1 MVWRVSGLTQGTEP
15 VNGVVPRGMNGP
27 SCRGIPDPTQTGPG
41 AGIMPSTSN
50 IIANVTPTLSPPR
63 FGMTTANTTG
73 KTPKVQKRFRLPD
86 IPEREP
92 DEVTQYDQLFH
103 RGLSNDL
110 RVHLGN
116 YERTLVGAD
125 HWIVPDADFDKR
137 RARYP
142 DLMVAF
148 GVDPASYKAS
158 NGYIVSEQGKA
169 PDFVLEVASESTGE
183 IDVGAKRDYYA
194 ALGIGEYWR
203 FDETGEHH
211 ETKLAGDLLV
221 EGRYEPVEIEE
232 LPGGVLQGYS
242 RALNLNLRWE
252 EGWLVWHDPATGRP
266 IATLE
271 DERRDRIQAEVRA
284 DAAESRNRELEEEL
298 RRLRGG

>member
-1 MVWRVSGLTQGTEP
+1 
-15 VNGVVPRGMNGP
+15 
-27 SCRGIPDPTQTGPG
+27 
-41 AGIMPSTSN
+41 
-50 IIANVTPTLSPPR
+50 
-63 FGMTTANTTG
+63 MTTANTTG
-73 KTPKVQKRFRLPD
+73 KTPKAQKRFRLPD

-92 DEVTQYDQLFH
+92 DEVTQYDQITKTGSAHYLAQ
-103 RGLSNDL
+103 
-110 RVHLGN
+110 HLGN
-116 YERTLVGAD
+116 PETTLVEAD
-125 HWIVPDADFDKR
+125 RWVVPDTDFDKR

-142 DLMVAF
+142 DLLVAF
-148 GVDPASYKAS
+148 GVDPAAYKAS

-183 IDVGAKRDYYA
+183 TDVGPKRDYYA

-211 ETKLAGDLLV
+211 GTKLAGDRLV

-252 EGWLVWHDPATGRP
+252 EGRLAWHDPATGRP

-271 DERRDRIQAEVRA
+271 DERRERLREREGRVQAEASADIERQSRIQIEARANAAEARA
-284 DAAESRNRELEEEL
+284 DTVEARNRELEEEL
-298 RRLRGG
+298 HRLRNS

>member
-1 MVWRVSGLTQGTEP
+1 
-15 VNGVVPRGMNGP
+15 
-27 SCRGIPDPTQTGPG
+27 
-41 AGIMPSTSN
+41 
-50 IIANVTPTLSPPR
+50 
-63 FGMTTANTTG
+63 MTITNRSS
-73 KTPKVQKRFRLPD
+73 KTPQAPGRFRLPD

-103 RGLSNDL
+103 RGLSNSL

-116 YERTLVGAD
+116 YDTTLVGAD
-125 HWIVPDADFDKR
+125 HWIATDADFDRR

-142 DLMVAF
+142 DLLAAF
-148 GVDPASYKAS
+148 GVDPEAYRAS

-183 IDVGAKRDYYA
+183 MDVGPKRDYYES
-194 ALGIGEYWR
+194 LGILEYWR

-211 ETKLAGDLLV
+211 GAKLAGDVLV
-221 EGRYEPVEIEE
+221 KGRYEPIEIEE
-232 LPGGVLQGYS
+232 LAGGVLQGYS

-252 EGWLVWHDPATGRP
+252 EGLLALHDPATGRP

-271 DERRDRIQAEVRA
+271 DERSRA
-284 DAAESRNRELEEEL
+284 DTAESRVRELEEEL

>member
-1 MVWRVSGLTQGTEP
+1 MAWRVSGLTQGTEP
-15 VNGVVPRGMNGP
+15 VNWVAPRGMNGA
-27 SCRGIPDPTQTGPG
+27 SGGGISDPTQTGLG
-41 AGIMPSTSN
+41 AGIMPSTSKL
-50 IIANVTPTLSPPR
+50 IANVTPTLSPPR

-73 KTPKVQKRFRLPD
+73 QNPKAQKRFRLPD
-86 IPEREP
+86 IPDREP

-116 YERTLVGAD
+116 HESTLVGAD
-125 HWIVPDADFDKR
+125 HWIVPDTDFDKR

-148 GVDPASYKAS
+148 GVDPAAYKAS
-158 NGYIVSEQGKA
+158 NGYIVSEQGKP

-183 IDVGAKRDYYA
+183 IDVGPKRDYYA
-194 ALGIGEYWR
+194 ALGIREYWR

-211 ETKLAGDLLV
+211 GTKLSGDILV
-221 EGRYEPVEIEE
+221 EARYEPVDIAE

-242 RALNLNLRWE
+242 RVLNLHLRWE
-252 EGWLVWHDPATGRP
+252 EGRLVWHDPSTGRP

-271 DERRDRIQAEVRA
+271 DERSRA
-284 DAAESRNRELEEEL
+284 DTAEARNRELEEEL

>member
-1 MVWRVSGLTQGTEP
+1 MAAASKP
-15 VNGVVPRGMNGP
+15 
-27 SCRGIPDPTQTGPG
+27 
-41 AGIMPSTSN
+41 
-50 IIANVTPTLSPPR
+50 IANRNPTLDPPR

-73 KTPKVQKRFRLPD
+73 KTPKAPGRFRLPD

-92 DEVTQYDQLFH
+92 DEVTQYDQITKTGNAHYLAQ
-103 RGLSNDL
+103 
-110 RVHLGN
+110 HLGN
-116 YERTLVGAD
+116 PETTMVEAD
-125 HWIVPDADFDKR
+125 RWIVSDTDFDKR

-148 GVDPASYKAS
+148 GVDPAAYKAS

-183 IDVGAKRDYYA
+183 MDVGPKRDYYA

-203 FDETGEHH
+203 FDDTGEHH
-211 ETKLAGDLLV
+211 GTKLAGDVLV

-252 EGWLVWHDPATGRP
+252 AGQLVWHDPATGRP

-271 DERRDRIQAEVRA
+271 DERSRA
-284 DAAESRNRELEEEL
+284 DTAEARADTAEARNQELKEEL
-298 RRLRGG
+298 RRLRGN